1 MQEKSPEQSQNINIK
16 ISDETLKG
24 VYSNTMQVL
33 HTKEEFVM
41 DFMNIVP
48 PTGIVNARIITSPG
62 HMKRIVRA
70 LQENLSK
77 YEAKFGTIE
86 ESKAPPVQFREE

>member
-1 MQEKSPEQSQNINIK
+1 MEEQNKQKPEGVSIK
-16 ISDETLKG
+16 INDEVLKG
-24 VYSNTMQVL
+24 EYSNTMQVL

-41 DFMNIVP
+41 DFMNMFP
-48 PTGIVNARIITSPG
+48 PHGIVSARIITSPG

-77 YEAKFGTIE
+77 YEAQFGSIE